1 MARWLVA
8 TFVMALL
15 LLSASAASAKDFQP
29 GDLRVC
35 GVAGHCVPVVQQSLL
50 NRISSFYYSAGKPPV
65 AAAPPMGKP
74 AYQLVFSDGYVSGIV
89 VENRFLS
96 YGVNLGR
103 FSTSVW
109 YRLPSSATS
118 ALHGLS
124 RSLRPLRLSACAVRL
139 SNSGPTLSTLPRCA
153 R

>member
-1 MARWLVA
+1 M
-8 TFVMALL
+8 
-15 LLSASAASAKDFQP
+15 
-29 GDLRVC
+29 
-35 GVAGHCVPVVQQSLL
+35 PVVQQSLL
-50 NRISSFYYSAGKPPV
+50 HSVGLFYYGAGKPPV

-74 AYQLVFSDGYVSGIV
+74 AFQLVFSDGYVSGIV
-89 VENRFLS
+89 VGNRFLS

-118 ALHGLS
+118 ALQRLS

-139 SNSGPTLSTLPRCA
+139 SNTGPTLSTLPTCA